1 MAEQRRRRYRGEL
14 AKPIVWH
21 DPPTFWGA
29 VTKKRVRQ
37 FWRDYKQQERETEE
51 KVAQTLL
58 HKMSLLMKH
67 HNIADEDDAWALA
80 WALAYEHVPGLK
92 IVPEK
97 KTKRGRKKEWHRGK
111 LEALYNAVQ
120 TVRRTST
127 TSMIAR
133 RWDLFQIIRN
143 GRTLGGG
150 PPITQVLRS
159 RWIETL
165 ESRLQ
170 DAKRYLAWVNTSFR
184 KAIEDVRADVLGKKF
199 RKS

>member
-1 MAEQRRRRYRGEL
+1 MAEQRRRRYGGEL

-37 FWRDYKQQERETEE
+37 FWRDYKRQERETEE
-51 KVAQTLL
+51 KVSQTLL

-80 WALAYEHVPGLK
+80 WALAYEHVPSFK

-97 KTKRGRKKEWHRGK
+97 RTKRGRRKEWHGGK
-111 LEALYNAVQ
+111 LSALHEAVQ
-120 TVRRTST
+120 TVKNKHNFNDRQALKFISKNSEWVGT
-127 TSMIAR
+127 
-133 RWDLFQIIRN
+133 W
-143 GRTLGGG
+143 G
-150 PPITQVLRS
+150 PPANYTGSQKQ
-159 RWIETL
+159 WIETL

-170 DAKRYLAWVNTSFR
+170 DAKRYVSWIDSSPR
-184 KAIEDVRADVLGKKF
+184 KAIEDARADALRKKF